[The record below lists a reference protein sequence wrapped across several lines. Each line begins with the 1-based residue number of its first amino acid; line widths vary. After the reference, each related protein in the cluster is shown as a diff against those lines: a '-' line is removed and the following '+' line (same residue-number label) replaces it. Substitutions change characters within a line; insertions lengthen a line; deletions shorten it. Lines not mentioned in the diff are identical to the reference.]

1 VRIFTPHWV
10 AGWATLILAILF
22 MGGVEMFC
30 FGILG
35 EYIGRIYT
43 EIKQR
48 PLFLVRE
55 VLEQHSNLEE
65 NSKKDARKKQLSGF
79 A

>member
-1 VRIFTPHWV
+1 MRVFTAHWV
-10 AGWATLILAILF
+10 AGWATLILAVLF
-22 MGGVEMFC
+22 IGGVEMFC
-30 FGILG
+30 LGILG

-43 EIKQR
+43 ETKQR

-55 VLEQHSNLEE
+55 VLESGAA
-65 NSKKDARKKQLSGF
+65 SADAILILDGQNRT